1 MSRREKIEAM
11 LALDPQDVFLRYAL
25 ANEYANEE
33 RFDDSLNIFAGLR
46 SQATPHIPSFLRSAQ
61 VLVSAGKINEAR
73 AVLREGIEIA
83 RAAGESHP
91 AGEMSELLASLG
103 QAGE

>member
-11 LALDPQDVFLRYAL
+11 LATDPQDVFLRYAL

-33 RFDDSLNIFAGLR
+33 RFEDSLKLFAGLR
-46 SQATPHIPSFLRSAQ
+46 SETPPHIPSFLRSAQ
-61 VLVSAGKINEAR
+61 VLVGVQRIDEAR
-73 AVLREGIEIA
+73 SVLREGIEVA

-91 AGEMSELLASLG
+91 AGEMGELLASLG
-103 QAGE
+103 RAGE